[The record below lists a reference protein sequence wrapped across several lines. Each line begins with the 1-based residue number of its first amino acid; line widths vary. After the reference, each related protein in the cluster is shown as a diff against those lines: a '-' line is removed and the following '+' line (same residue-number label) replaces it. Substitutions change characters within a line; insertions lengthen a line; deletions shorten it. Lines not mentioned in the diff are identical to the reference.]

1 MHRYDIIMQVPK
13 DWTIGEYE
21 DFIEDDFPIKDC
33 NIEGSEYGKI
43 TVHSLTESDL
53 LQIFKHMEEY
63 STDDCIVEF
72 IWETGD
78 IPIFQINRT
87 VYQMMRGW
95 DEFGKCHVLNE
106 EELIQRIRNCAGIKD
121 E

>member
-1 MHRYDIIMQVPK
+1 MHRYDMIMQVPK
-13 DWTIGEYE
+13 DWTIREYE
-21 DFIEDDFPIKDC
+21 DFIEEDFPIEDC
-33 NIEGSEYGKI
+33 NIDGSEYGKV

-53 LQIFKHMEEY
+53 LQIFKHMEDY
-63 STDDCIVEF
+63 STDDCIVEY

-87 VYQMMRGW
+87 VFQMLRGW
-95 DEFGKCHVLNE
+95 DEFGNCHVLNE
-106 EELIQRIRNCAGIKD
+106 EEVIQRIRKCAGIKD